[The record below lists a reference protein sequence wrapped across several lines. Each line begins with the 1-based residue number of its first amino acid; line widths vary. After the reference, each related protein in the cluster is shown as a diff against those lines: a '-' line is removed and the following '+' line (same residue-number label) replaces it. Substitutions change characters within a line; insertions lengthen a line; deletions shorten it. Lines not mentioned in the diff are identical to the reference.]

1 MYQSVLLGAVT
12 GLTFSFVAL
21 GFVLT
26 FITTKTLTFAL
37 GEFMAI
43 AGFVA
48 LALLSVSW
56 IPTFVVFGVA
66 ILVPALLGGVTYH
79 VLVRPFAGGGGH
91 DVRWLLTTVALSF
104 VLLNLLTNSRGAR
117 VQALDMP
124 SATGFA
130 TLVGV
135 TFSRQ
140 LLLIA
145 VLAVLVVAAA
155 AVILAKT
162 SIGVKM
168 RAVSEDPE
176 MASLAGISPRAV
188 AIGTWIAAMAVA
200 GLVGVL
206 WSSYAGLSPRMG
218 LALLIGA
225 FAVAVIGGLTSVPGV
240 LVGGLVYGI
249 TTYVTGYR
257 FGAAWGDVAGLGLV
271 VLVLVFR
278 PQGLLGRHVEVKV

>member
-1 MYQSVLLGAVT
+1 MYESVMLGAVT
-12 GLTFSFVAL
+12 GLMFSFVAL

-26 FITTKTLTFAL
+26 FITTKTLNFAL

-48 LALLSVSW
+48 LGLASVSW
-56 IPTFVVFGVA
+56 IPAVLVFAGA
-66 ILVPALLGGVTYH
+66 IAVPALLGGATYH
-79 VLVRPFAGGGGH
+79 VLVRPFAGGSGH

-104 VLLNLLTNSRGAR
+104 VLLNLLINGQSAKVR
-117 VQALDMP
+117 VLDVP
-124 SATGFA
+124 TADGFA
-130 TLVGV
+130 TLLGV
-135 TFSRQ
+135 TYSKQ
-140 LLLIA
+140 LLVIA
-145 VLAVLVVAAA
+145 GLAVVVVTAAHLV
-155 AVILAKT
+155 LEKT
-162 SIGVKM
+162 SVGVKM

-240 LVGGLVYGI
+240 LLGGLIYGI
-249 TTYVTGYR
+249 TTYVTGYQ
-257 FGAAWGDVAGLGLV
+257 FGAAWGDVAGLALVVV
-271 VLVLVFR
+271 VLVLR
-278 PQGLLGRHVEVKV
+278 PHGLLGRRVEVKV